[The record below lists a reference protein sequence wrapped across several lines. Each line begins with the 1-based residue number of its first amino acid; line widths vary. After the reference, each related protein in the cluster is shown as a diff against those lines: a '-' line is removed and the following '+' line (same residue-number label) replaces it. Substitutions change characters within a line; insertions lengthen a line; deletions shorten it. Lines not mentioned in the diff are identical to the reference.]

1 MASSCWNISFST
13 CKYVGCVRLLQ
24 VKFPLPWVWSV
35 TDPAASW
42 SSTASVSS
50 IKERPKPT
58 SSRRPMTFPPSV
70 FSSAP
75 GVSIGF
81 SMYGQQKVWQYLTW
95 LCHLLKVTLVF
106 CVSFQEFMT
115 FTSALIVERST
126 QGSRASI
133 KEQGKKRHS
142 ESDSDGSDLSC
153 WRGHIMLL
161 CCTLTRCWSE
171 IIVKRFGGKNKELLT
186 VGPVT
191 HQFHGPY
198 SERLVLPPF
207 PRMLM
212 SYCEPRPLFKVRMT
226 LCDHG
231 LRVVCVAVRAVT
243 PEWEHGGSLR

>member
-1 MASSCWNISFST
+1 MS
-13 CKYVGCVRLLQ
+13 VCVRLRQ

-58 SSRRPMTFPPSV
+58 SSKRPMTFPPSV

-81 SMYGQQKVWQYLTW
+81 SMFGQQNVWQCLTW
-95 LCHLLKVTLVF
+95 LCHLPKVTFVF

-133 KEQGKKRHS
+133 KEQGKKAAFWIRMWWFWS
-142 ESDSDGSDLSC
+142 Q
-153 WRGHIMLL
+153 LL
-161 CCTLTRCWSE
+161 KGTYYAPLLYVSTVLKWNISKVFWWKKQRINVSKVLCNVSFL
-171 IIVKRFGGKNKELLT
+171 II
-186 VGPVT
+186 
-191 HQFHGPY
+191 
-198 SERLVLPPF
+198 
-207 PRMLM
+207 
-212 SYCEPRPLFKVRMT
+212 
-226 LCDHG
+226 
-231 LRVVCVAVRAVT
+231 
-243 PEWEHGGSLR
+243 